1 MLLFKASG
9 RKNYAIEGLTLL
21 SQCNVILPPNLAEQI
36 KWSQFINVH
45 GLPGHNI
52 SCDLHMEHVNR
63 MVKIAIEGL
72 GANKTTKAIAKAA
85 KAIGV
90 LSEITESFDLKVGI
104 NAPSDKHSSRQMT
117 EDLQKIVKQLL
128 ECDVF
133 NPTTK
138 KPTDPFF
145 I

>member
-1 MLLFKASG
+1 
-9 RKNYAIEGLTLL
+9 
-21 SQCNVILPPNLAEQI
+21 
-36 KWSQFINVH
+36 
-45 GLPGHNI
+45 
-52 SCDLHMEHVNR
+52 